1 MATFNITKRYPW
13 QGPLTQRAT
22 QICRMFGLTIDR
34 LTERAP
40 THQCRL
46 EIRPGDIV
54 YITGPSG
61 SGKSVLLRALGE
73 AVGAAESID
82 LAELALPRDKT
93 VIDCFD
99 SDVVASLRTLST
111 VGLSEVFSILNRPCH
126 LSDGQKYRFRLA
138 QALAAQKP
146 FVFAD
151 EFCSDLDRIT
161 AATVAFNIHKFAKRT
176 KTTFVLAS
184 CHDDILIDLSPD
196 VLVIKDFTGPAEV
209 ILKNRR

>member
-61 SGKSVLLRALGE
+61 SGKSVLLRALRE

-82 LAELALPRDKT
+82 LAELALRYRAT
-93 VIDCFD
+93 RR
-99 SDVVASLRTLST
+99 SLTASRVTS
-111 VGLSEVFSILNRPCH
+111 
-126 LSDGQKYRFRLA
+126 
-138 QALAAQKP
+138 
-146 FVFAD
+146 
-151 EFCSDLDRIT
+151 
-161 AATVAFNIHKFAKRT
+161 
-176 KTTFVLAS
+176 
-184 CHDDILIDLSPD
+184 
-196 VLVIKDFTGPAEV
+196 
-209 ILKNRR
+209 

>member
-61 SGKSVLLRALGE
+61 SGKSVLLRALRE

-82 LAELALPRDKT
+82 LAELALPCDKT
-93 VIDCFD
+93 VIDCFE

-161 AATVAFNIHKFAKRT
+161 AATVAFNIHKFAKGT

-184 CHDDILIDLSPD
+184 CHDDILIDLAPD

>member
-1 MATFNITKRYPW
+1 
-13 QGPLTQRAT
+13 
-22 QICRMFGLTIDR
+22 
-34 LTERAP
+34 
-40 THQCRL
+40 
-46 EIRPGDIV
+46 
-54 YITGPSG
+54 
-61 SGKSVLLRALGE
+61 
-73 AVGAAESID
+73 
-82 LAELALPRDKT
+82 
-93 VIDCFD
+93 
-99 SDVVASLRTLST
+99 
-111 VGLSEVFSILNRPCH
+111 LSEVFSILNRPCH

-161 AATVAFNIHKFAKRT
+161 AATVAFNIHKFANGT

-184 CHDDILIDLSPD
+184 CHDDILIDLAPD

>member
-82 LAELALPRDKT
+82 LAELALPCDKT

-184 CHDDILIDLSPD
+184 CHDDILIDLAPD